1 LKQKVKDWKVL
12 NQKLN
17 FNLIN
22 IYIKTIIAMTKFI
35 LTEEEKNRILGL
47 YEQPT
52 AAYTNPIQPPGK
64 LMKKYDAE
72 AYVDDDSISW
82 FTVTKFVTSGSNVK
96 IFVENN
102 TMYSNNFTGPLYDA
116 KTNKQVYRD
125 VTFTELSKSNYKQIA
140 NKYNIPLQ

>member
-1 LKQKVKDWKVL
+1 
-12 NQKLN
+12 
-17 FNLIN
+17 
-22 IYIKTIIAMTKFI
+22 MTKFI
-35 LTEEEKNRILGL
+35 ITEEEKNRIKGL

-52 AAYTNPIQPPGK
+52 ASLQSPIQPPGK

-96 IFVENN
+96 IFVEDN

-125 VTFTELSKSNYKQIA
+125 VTFTELSQSNYKQIA